1 MTGRDLVDCGLSKA
15 QRKVVRRQA
24 TVWLVDKAADLELL
38 SNERDPD
45 RVVGEVAALG
55 RLVSALEDG
64 EVGVPDEVAR
74 QMIVRRTTETELLDR
89 LREAKE
95 KYEEEQAEHDAW
107 VRLLRV
113 IERHEEATD
122 D

>member
-1 MTGRDLVDCGLSKA
+1 MNGRDLVDCGLSKA
-15 QRKVVRRQA
+15 QRKVIRREA
-24 TVWLVDKAADLELL
+24 TTWLVDKAADLELL
-38 SNERDPD
+38 SNEKDPV

-74 QMIVRRTTETELLDR
+74 MMIERWTTETELLDR

-95 KYEEEQAEHDAW
+95 QYEREQAEHDAW
-107 VRLLRV
+107 VRLLGV
-113 IERHEEATD
+113 IERHEEAAD
-122 D
+122 E